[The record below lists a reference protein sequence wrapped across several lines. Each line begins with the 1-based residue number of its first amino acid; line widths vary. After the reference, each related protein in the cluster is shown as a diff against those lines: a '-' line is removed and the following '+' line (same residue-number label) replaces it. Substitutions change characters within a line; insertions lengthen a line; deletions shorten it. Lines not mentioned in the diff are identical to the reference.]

1 MNYRMCATLRRCV
14 FLYSQVSVAAASC
27 QDWLIVSSQLIA
39 PACVCTKSQKPREPG
54 LVFLNLAI
62 QRGRSLF
69 RHVGILGSACHS
81 TGCFF
86 LNVLVT

>member
-39 PACVCTKSQKPREPG
+39 PACVCAKSQKPREPG

-62 QRGRSLF
+62 QRGRSF
-69 RHVGILGSACHS
+69 CSVMPA
-81 TGCFF
+81 F
-86 LNVLVT
+86 LEVHATPPAVFS

>member
-54 LVFLNLAI
+54 FAFLNLAI

-69 RHVGILGSACHS
+69 SIMSAFLEVHVTPPAVFS
-81 TGCFF
+81 
-86 LNVLVT
+86 

>member
-62 QRGRSLF
+62 QRGRTFSIMSAYLEVHVTPPAVLF
-69 RHVGILGSACHS
+69 
-81 TGCFF
+81 F
-86 LNVLVT
+86 

>member
-62 QRGRSLF
+62 QRGRSFVSVMSAFLEV
-69 RHVGILGSACHS
+69 HVTPPAVFS
-81 TGCFF
+81 
-86 LNVLVT
+86 